1 MSMLRNE
8 AWSLSDPEI
17 VRLSGRIDSMT
28 SPEIEEDV
36 LLAIGSGAR
45 DMILDC
51 EAVTYITG
59 TGVQTLLKL
68 AKRMQEV
75 RGKLVVCNL
84 HQREIFDYC
93 GLDSVIPVYESVDE
107 ARVSLA
113 A

>member
-1 MSMLRNE
+1 MSALLSE
-8 AWSLSDPEI
+8 AVDLAEPEI
-17 VRLSGRIDSMT
+17 VRLMGRIDSMT

-36 LLAIGSGAR
+36 LLSIRSGAR

-51 EAVTYITG
+51 EEVTYITG
-59 TGVQTLLKL
+59 TGVQTLLRL
-68 AKRMQEV
+68 ARRMQEA

-93 GLDSVIPVYESVDE
+93 GLDSVIPVYESIDE